1 MRRKSTLVGKTR
13 HSLLEW
19 GTMLAHPPG
28 FGQRRT
34 AEPETLDAAPTDNA
48 MFRPSIFLMLANF
61 ALTHLR
67 PIPVRC
73 GRLVTGWPMS
83 LAALAGIFCGLSLST
98 IRAADWP
105 VARAEPGCSGS
116 VPTEL
121 PADLKPL
128 WKTKVNEAIEAT
140 PVTGLGSVV
149 VVDVF
154 GGVYA
159 LQLSDGTKRW
169 ERQLDT
175 GFQAA
180 AAISAGGDGRDA
192 RVYLGDVEGNLSALS
207 LDTGET
213 VWTYATEG
221 MIYGGP
227 TFYDD
232 TVLATSQDGNLYA
245 VGIEDGQLRWQY
257 ETGDQLR
264 CAATIADDV
273 TFLGGCDAK
282 LHRVRLDDG
291 QSAGDPVEVD
301 GPTGSTPAMHDGIVT
316 VPIMSGVVYGF
327 DAKTSEVLWRYE
339 DDQSNQEFHTDAAV
353 RDGIAVVVGSSK
365 SVDAIDVQTG
375 KRLWRYTLKRRSQA
389 SPIIAGEDVWI
400 ASADGRLIRLGL
412 RDGAEKWSYE
422 IRGSFLA
429 SPAIA
434 GDRLLV
440 ADDDGNVH
448 CFGP

>member
-1 MRRKSTLVGKTR
+1 MIRYEVAVWCRSAVCYGAMMWCAAMI
-13 HSLLEW
+13 SC
-19 GTMLAHPPG
+19 GAG
-28 FGQRRT
+28 F
-34 AEPETLDAAPTDNA
+34 
-48 MFRPSIFLMLANF
+48 
-61 ALTHLR
+61 
-67 PIPVRC
+67 
-73 GRLVTGWPMS
+73 
-83 LAALAGIFCGLSLST
+83 ST
-98 IRAADWP
+98 IHAGDWP
-105 VARAEPGCSGS
+105 VARAEPGCSGA
-116 VPTEL
+116 VDTNL
-121 PADLKPL
+121 PAELQPL
-128 WKTKVNEAIEAT
+128 WKTPLNEAIEAT
-140 PVTGLGSVV
+140 PVVGQGSVI

-159 LQLSDGTKRW
+159 LRLSDGSRRW

-175 GFQAA
+175 GFQASA
-180 AAISAGGDGRDA
+180 SIAGGEQGDDA

-207 LDTGET
+207 LENGET
-213 VWTYATEG
+213 VWTYATDG

-227 TFYDD
+227 TFFGD

-245 VGIEDGQLRWQY
+245 VGIEDGKLRWQY

-264 CAATIADDV
+264 CAATIADGV

-282 LHRVRLDDG
+282 LHRVRLSDG
-291 QSAGDPVEVD
+291 QSAGDAVEVD
-301 GPTGSTPAMHDGIVT
+301 GPTGSTPAMHDGVLT
-316 VPIMSGVVYGF
+316 VPIMSGIVYGF

-365 SVDAIDVQTG
+365 SVDAIDVKTG

-389 SPIIAGEDVWI
+389 SPVIAGEDVWI

-412 RDGAEKWSYE
+412 RDGIEKWSYE

-448 CFGP
+448 CFGPSAARRP